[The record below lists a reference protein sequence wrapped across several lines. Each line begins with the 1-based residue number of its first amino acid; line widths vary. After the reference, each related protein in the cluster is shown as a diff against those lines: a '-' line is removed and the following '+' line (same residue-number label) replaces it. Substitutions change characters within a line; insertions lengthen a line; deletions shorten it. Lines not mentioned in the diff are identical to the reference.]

1 MEKKQSLYELTKAGN
16 DLSSAI
22 IEAGGE
28 ITPEIEQALS
38 DLDLK
43 TKDKIDAYKFA
54 MDTLE
59 YRAEQLKEEAS
70 IFMNTAKSLMAAQ
83 ERLKLAIKNNMS
95 VNGTSQVN
103 GNRYTFKLVQLSPK
117 MTIDEKFL
125 EDRFYREE
133 VLKKI
138 DRPTIEQAIKQGES
152 VAGVTLEPVFALR
165 PSINKG

>member
-38 DLDLK
+38 ELDLK

-59 YRAEQLKEEAS
+59 
-70 IFMNTAKSLMAAQ
+70 
-83 ERLKLAIKNNMS
+83 
-95 VNGTSQVN
+95 
-103 GNRYTFKLVQLSPK
+103 
-117 MTIDEKFL
+117 
-125 EDRFYREE
+125 
-133 VLKKI
+133 
-138 DRPTIEQAIKQGES
+138 
-152 VAGVTLEPVFALR
+152 
-165 PSINKG
+165 